1 MVHLGSYKTCDKQA
15 ERKASFLSR
24 GNGKDTAGD
33 KRKLL
38 AGRDNHLHFKTKT
51 EISAVHMDQRK
62 VSLSER

>member
-1 MVHLGSYKTCDKQA
+1 MVHLGSYKTCDNTVLMYFI
-15 ERKASFLSR
+15 FLPR

-38 AGRDNHLHFKTKT
+38 AGRDNHFHFKTKT
-51 EISAVHMDQRK
+51 EISAIHMDQRK